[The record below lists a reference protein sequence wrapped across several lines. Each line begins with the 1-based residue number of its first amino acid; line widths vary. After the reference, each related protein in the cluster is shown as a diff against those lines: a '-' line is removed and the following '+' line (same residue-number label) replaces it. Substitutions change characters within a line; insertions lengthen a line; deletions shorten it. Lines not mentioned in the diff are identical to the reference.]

1 MFRRIMRQGQQ
12 GNQLNAEQMALLV
25 NANQVLTA
33 GKPAEAAPL
42 FTQLAVELEKQ
53 QHPRRAANV
62 YARAAHAFADAQN
75 ETAALA
81 QARKALTLFLQYR
94 MVQRSPVFFA
104 NILRKMKAHNMN
116 NAASAIQKEYGGQ
129 IGVAPVESQAAP
141 SARRGVLPTQC
152 PKCGAPVGA
161 DVNWVDERTAECDYC
176 GTLLRAGN

>member
-1 MFRRIMRQGQQ
+1 MFRRLMRQGQQ
-12 GNQLNAEQMALLV
+12 ANQLNPEQMALLV
-25 NANQVLTA
+25 NANQLLTA

-42 FTQLAVELEKQ
+42 LAQLAAELEKQ

-75 ETAALA
+75 EAGALA

-94 MVQRSPVFFA
+94 MVQRAPVFFA

-129 IGVAPVESQAAP
+129 VGVAPAESLAAP
-141 SARRGVLPTQC
+141 SARRGLLPTQC

-161 DVNWVDERTAECDYC
+161 DVNWVDEYTAECDYC
-176 GTLLRAGN
+176 GTLLRASK